1 MPWVKFCLKSM
12 NHKKIA
18 SGIFKFEGLLE
29 SEIKKILNYPQYTK
43 LQIKVLLQLDA
54 NETWTNLKDMS
65 LSLKISQTSITRVV
79 DRMQKQRLI
88 HFKVDKNDRRKI
100 LIKIAPAGNEL
111 LKIFYELINNF
122 LKKIDKG
129 LNKSEKKYF
138 YLVFE
143 KINLTHF
150 LSDLE

>member
-1 MPWVKFCLKSM
+1 M